1 MPEKRLYWLKLKEG
15 FFTDKIMKKLRRMA
29 GGDTY
34 TIIYLK
40 LLLLGLRNGGKLYFD
55 HVEDSFADE
64 LALEIDEDS
73 ENVRFCI
80 LYLQK
85 TGLVE
90 EVAENELFLTET
102 PELTYSESQ
111 STVRSRRCR
120 AQKALHCNADATP
133 LQRDCNKTA
142 TPDIDNKILDID
154 TDIDI
159 DSKGD
164 APKGATPHHH
174 IDYQSIV
181 DDYNATCTK
190 LPACRKLSDA
200 RRKAIAAR
208 LHTYTPEELH
218 QVFVNAQNSPWHTG
232 QNKNNW
238 TANFDWLMKD
248 TNAAKML
255 EKGRPSKFEQT
266 VSADWEDEWLE
277 EYQAMSKKMQSD
289 AGGGT

>member
-1 MPEKRLYWLKLKEG
+1 MAEKRLYWLKLKEG

-55 HVEDSFADE
+55 HVEDSFAEE

-85 TGLVE
+85 NGLVE

-111 STVRSRRCR
+111 SAARVRRHREL
-120 AQKALHCNADATP
+120 KALHCNADVTP
-133 LQRDCNKTA
+133 TQRDCNKTV
-142 TPDIDNKILDID
+142 TLDIDNKILDID

-159 DSKGD
+159 DGKGD

-174 IDYQSIV
+174 IDYQSII
-181 DDYNATCTK
+181 DDYNDTCTK
-190 LPACRKLSDA
+190 LPACKKLTDA
-200 RRKAIAAR
+200 RRKAIRAR
-208 LHTYTPEELH
+208 LNTYTPEELH
-218 QVFVNAQNSPWHTG
+218 QIFVNTQNSPWHTG

-255 EKGRPSKFEQT
+255 ERGDQAKSAST
-266 VSADWEDEWLE
+266 VWEDEWLE

-289 AGGGT
+289 AGGGA

>member
-1 MPEKRLYWLKLKEG
+1 MAEKRLYWLKLKEG

-85 TGLVE
+85 NGLIE

-120 AQKALHCNADATP
+120 AQKALQCNADATP

-142 TPDIDNKILDID
+142 TPDIDNKIKDID
-154 TDIDI
+154 TDI

-164 APKGATPHHH
+164 APKGATPHYH
-174 IDYQSIV
+174 IDYQSII

-190 LPACRKLSDA
+190 LPTCRKLSDA
-200 RRKAIAAR
+200 RRKAIRAR

-218 QVFVNAQNSPWHTG
+218 QIFVNAQNSPWHTG
-232 QNKNNW
+232 RNKNNW
-238 TANFDWLMKD
+238 TADFDWLMKD
-248 TNAAKML
+248 VNAAKML
-255 EKGRPSKFEQT
+255 EKGSPSKFEQPAPT
-266 VSADWEDEWLE
+266 NWEDEWLE
-277 EYQAMSKKMQSD
+277 EYRAMSGKMQD
-289 AGGGT
+289 VGGGI

>member
-1 MPEKRLYWLKLKEG
+1 MAEKRLYWLKLKEG

-55 HVEDSFADE
+55 HIEDSFADE

-111 STVRSRRCR
+111 SAARMRKMRAAKASHCDAPVTPVLRESDKTV
-120 AQKALHCNADATP
+120 
-133 LQRDCNKTA
+133 

-154 TDIDI
+154 IDIDI
-159 DSKGD
+159 DGKGD

-174 IDYQSIV
+174 IDYQSII

-190 LPACRKLSDA
+190 LPACKKLTDA
-200 RRKAIAAR
+200 RRKAIRAR
-208 LHTYTPEELH
+208 LKTYTPEELH
-218 QVFVNAQNSPWHTG
+218 QIFINTQNSPWHTG
-232 QNKNNW
+232 QNKDNW
-238 TANFDWLMKD
+238 TANLDWLMKD

-255 EKGRPSKFEQT
+255 EKGSPSKFEQS
-266 VSADWEDEWLE
+266 VSANWEDEWLE
-277 EYQAMSKKMQSD
+277 EYQAMSKKMQD
-289 AGGGT
+289 AGGGI

>member
-1 MPEKRLYWLKLKEG
+1 MAEKRLYWLKLKED

-85 TGLVE
+85 TGLIE

-111 STVRSRRCR
+111 STARVRRHREL
-120 AQKALHCNADATP
+120 KALQCNGDVT
-133 LQRDCNKTA
+133 QEKRGCNKTV

-159 DSKGD
+159 DGNGG
-164 APKGATPHHH
+164 APKGATPHPRV
-174 IDYQSIV
+174 DYQSIV

-190 LPACRKLSDA
+190 LPTCRKLSDA
-200 RRKAIAAR
+200 RRKAIRAR

-218 QVFVNAQNSPWHTG
+218 QIFVNAQNSPWHTG
-232 QNKNNW
+232 SNKNNW
-238 TANFDWLMKD
+238 TADFDWLMKD
-248 TNAAKML
+248 VNAAKML
-255 EKGRPSKFEQT
+255 EKGSPSKFEQP
-266 VSADWEDEWLE
+266 VSANWEDEWLE
-277 EYQAMSKKMQSD
+277 EYRAMSGKMQD
-289 AGGGT
+289 VGGGI

>member
-1 MPEKRLYWLKLKEG
+1 MAEKRLYWLKLKEG
-15 FFTDKIMKKLRRMA
+15 FFADKIMKKLRRMA

-73 ENVRFCI
+73 ENVRFCV

-85 TGLVE
+85 NGLIE

-111 STVRSRRCR
+111 SAARVRRHREL
-120 AQKALHCNADATP
+120 KALQCNGDVTP
-133 LQRDCNKTA
+133 EKRDCNKTV

-159 DSKGD
+159 DGKGD

-174 IDYQSIV
+174 IDYQSII

-190 LPACRKLSDA
+190 LPACKKLTDA
-200 RRKAIAAR
+200 RRKAIRAR
-208 LHTYTPEELH
+208 LNTYTPEELH
-218 QVFVNAQNSPWHTG
+218 QIFVNTQNSPWHTG

-255 EKGRPSKFEQT
+255 ERGDQAKSAST
-266 VSADWEDEWLE
+266 VWEDEWLE
-277 EYQAMSKKMQSD
+277 EYQAMYKKMQSD

>member
-111 STVRSRRCR
+111 SAARMRKMR
-120 AQKALHCNADATP
+120 AAKASQCDAPVTHVLCACDKIVTP
-133 LQRDCNKTA
+133 DI
-142 TPDIDNKILDID
+142 DIDNKIKDID
-154 TDIDI
+154 TDI

-164 APKGATPHHH
+164 APKGATPHYH
-174 IDYQSIV
+174 IDYQSII

-190 LPACRKLSDA
+190 LPTCRKLSDA
-200 RRKAIAAR
+200 RRKAIRAR

-218 QVFVNAQNSPWHTG
+218 QIFVNAQNSPWHTG
-232 QNKNNW
+232 RNKNNW
-238 TANFDWLMKD
+238 TADFDWLMKD
-248 TNAAKML
+248 ANAAKML
-255 EKGRPSKFEQT
+255 EKGSPSKFEQPA
-266 VSADWEDEWLE
+266 SANWEDEWLE
-277 EYQAMSKKMQSD
+277 EYRAMSGKMQD
-289 AGGGT
+289 VGGEI

>member
-1 MPEKRLYWLKLKEG
+1 MAEKRLYWLKLKEG

-111 STVRSRRCR
+111 SAARVRKFR
-120 AQKALHCNADATP
+120 AGKALHCNADVTP
-133 LQRDCNKTA
+133 TQRDCNKTV
-142 TPDIDNKILDID
+142 TPDIDNKIKDID

-174 IDYQSIV
+174 IDYQSII

-190 LPACRKLSDA
+190 LPACKKLTDA
-200 RRKAIAAR
+200 RRKAIRAR
-208 LHTYTPEELH
+208 LNTYTPEELH

-238 TANFDWLMKD
+238 TATFDWLMKD

-255 EKGRPSKFEQT
+255 ERGDQAK
-266 VSADWEDEWLE
+266 SASAVWEDEWLE

>member
-1 MPEKRLYWLKLKEG
+1 MPGKRLYWLKLKEG
-15 FFTDKIMKKLRRMA
+15 FFTDKVMKKLRRMA

-111 STVRSRRCR
+111 SAARMRKMRAAKASHCDAPVTPVLCACDKTV
-120 AQKALHCNADATP
+120 TP
-133 LQRDCNKTA
+133 DI
-142 TPDIDNKILDID
+142 DIDNKIK
-154 TDIDI
+154 DIDI
-159 DSKGD
+159 DGKGD

-174 IDYQSIV
+174 IDYQSII

-190 LPACRKLSDA
+190 LPTCRKLSDA
-200 RRKAIAAR
+200 RRKAIRAR
-208 LHTYTPEELH
+208 LNTYTPEELH
-218 QVFVNAQNSPWHTG
+218 QIFINTQNSPWHTG
-232 QNKNNW
+232 QNKDNW

-255 EKGRPSKFEQT
+255 EKGSPSKFEQS
-266 VSADWEDEWLE
+266 VSANWEDEWLE
-277 EYQAMSKKMQSD
+277 EYQAMSKKMQD
-289 AGGGT
+289 AGGGI

>member
-40 LLLLGLRNGGKLYFD
+40 LLLLGLRNGGKLFFD

-111 STVRSRRCR
+111 SAARMRKMRAAKASHCDAPVTPVLRESDKTV
-120 AQKALHCNADATP
+120 
-133 LQRDCNKTA
+133 

-154 TDIDI
+154 IDI
-159 DSKGD
+159 DGKGD

-174 IDYQSIV
+174 IDYQSII

-190 LPACRKLSDA
+190 LPACKKLTDA
-200 RRKAIAAR
+200 RRKAIRAR
-208 LHTYTPEELH
+208 LNTYTPEELH
-218 QVFVNAQNSPWHTG
+218 QIFINTQNSPWHTG
-232 QNKNNW
+232 QNKDNW
-238 TANFDWLMKD
+238 TANFDWLMTD
-248 TNAAKML
+248 ANAAKML
-255 EKGRPSKFEQT
+255 EKGSPSKFEQS
-266 VSADWEDEWLE
+266 VSANWEDEWLE
-277 EYQAMSKKMQSD
+277 EYQAMSEKMQD
-289 AGGGT
+289 AGGGI

>member
-85 TGLVE
+85 TGLLE
-90 EVAENELFLTET
+90 EVTENELFLTET

-111 STVRSRRCR
+111 SAARMRKMRAAKASHCDAPVTPVLCACDKTV
-120 AQKALHCNADATP
+120 TP
-133 LQRDCNKTA
+133 DI
-142 TPDIDNKILDID
+142 DIDNKIKDID
-154 TDIDI
+154 TDI

-164 APKGATPHHH
+164 AHKGATPHYH
-174 IDYQSIV
+174 IDYQSII

-200 RRKAIAAR
+200 RRKAIRAR

-218 QVFVNAQNSPWHTG
+218 QIFVNAQNSPWHTG
-232 QNKNNW
+232 RNKDNW
-238 TANFDWLMKD
+238 TADFDWLMKD
-248 TNAAKML
+248 SNAAKML
-255 EKGRPSKFEQT
+255 EKCGTSNFEQPA
-266 VSADWEDEWLE
+266 SANWEDEWLE
-277 EYQAMSKKMQSD
+277 EYRAMSGKMQGT
-289 AGGGT
+289 GGEI

>member
-55 HVEDSFADE
+55 HVEDSFAEE

-73 ENVRFCI
+73 ENIRFCI
-80 LYLQK
+80 LYLEK
-85 TGLVE
+85 NGLVE

-159 DSKGD
+159 ESKGD

-174 IDYQSIV
+174 IDYQSII

-190 LPACRKLSDA
+190 LPACKKLTDA
-200 RRKAIAAR
+200 RRKAIRAR
-208 LHTYTPEELH
+208 LNTYTPEELH
-218 QVFVNAQNSPWHTG
+218 QIFVNAQNSPWHTG
-232 QNKNNW
+232 RNKNNW
-238 TANFDWLMKD
+238 TADFDWLMKD
-248 TNAAKML
+248 VNAAKML
-255 EKGRPSKFEQT
+255 EKCSPSKFEQAA
-266 VSADWEDEWLE
+266 SANWEDEWLE
-277 EYQAMSKKMQSD
+277 EYRAMSGKMQGT
-289 AGGGT
+289 GGGI

>member
-1 MPEKRLYWLKLKEG
+1 MAEKRLYWLKLKEG
-15 FFTDKIMKKLRRMA
+15 FFSDKIMKKLRRMA

-55 HVEDSFADE
+55 HVEDSFAEE

-73 ENVRFCI
+73 ENVRFCM

-85 TGLVE
+85 NGLVE
-90 EVAENELFLTET
+90 EVSETELFLTET

-111 STVRSRRCR
+111 SAARVRRFRSN
-120 AQKALHCNADATP
+120 KALHCNADVTQV
-133 LQRDCNKTA
+133 QRDCNKTV

-159 DSKGD
+159 ESKGD
-164 APKGATPHHH
+164 APKGATPHLH
-174 IDYQSIV
+174 INYQSIV

-190 LPACRKLSDA
+190 LPSCKKLTDA
-200 RRKAIAAR
+200 RRKAIRAR
-208 LHTYTPEELH
+208 LNTYTPEELH
-218 QVFVNAQNSPWHTG
+218 QIFVNTQNSPWHTG

-248 TNAAKML
+248 ANAAKML
-255 EKGRPSKFEQT
+255 ERKNLSKFEQST
-266 VSADWEDEWLE
+266 SIDWEDEWLE
-277 EYQAMSKKMQSD
+277 EYRAMSRKMQD
-289 AGGGT
+289 AGGGA